1 MLNPRYCDYIAYE
14 IKQALAKCIEEA
26 QLDHGF
32 WKKPSS
38 PLIQAVGE
46 IQYSESPG
54 MDLTKEITVSDVNG
68 ARLST
73 SFFMSTACGS
83 QASHR
88 SNPR

>member
-14 IKQALAKCIEEA
+14 IKQSLAKFIEDA

-54 MDLTKEITVSDVNG
+54 MDLTKKITVSDVNG
-68 ARLST
+68 KLYLITVEEAEE
-73 SFFMSTACGS
+73 MGS
-83 QASHR
+83 KS
-88 SNPR
+88 

>member
-32 WKKPSS
+32 WKKPDS

-54 MDLTKEITVSDVNG
+54 MDLTKKITVSDVNG
-68 ARLST
+68 KLYLITVEEAEE
-73 SFFMSTACGS
+73 MGS
-83 QASHR
+83 KS
-88 SNPR
+88 